1 MAMKL
6 LVIED
11 EKRMF
16 NQLRKMLLKIEPNV
30 VIEGPVTSVAEL
42 REILEDGN
50 RYDLILSDVRINGG
64 TCFNAFEKQ
73 KPTVPVIFITA
84 YDEYALKAFRNNGV
98 AYVQKPVEEDEL
110 KEAMEKARKMLSP
123 QEDITRLLAML
134 QPQTPKYRK
143 RFLIPKGDQFQIVN
157 SFSISHFDVD
167 GKNTIAYL
175 EDGTSVHIS
184 ESMNELEAELDPKM
198 FFRCSRQHIINIEDI
213 VKMESTWNAKLI
225 LRLRRYP
232 EKDFEVS
239 RDRVKELK
247 EKLNQ

>member
-1 MAMKL
+1 MKIL
-6 LVIED
+6 IIED
-11 EKRMF
+11 EELAVKK
-16 NQLRKMLLKIEPNV
+16 LHKMLIGIDDSIE
-30 VIEGPVTSVAEL
+30 VIANLDSIESSVEW
-42 REILEDGN
+42 LEN
-50 RYDLILSDVRINGG
+50 NETPDLIMMDIELLDGQSFEI
-64 TCFNAFEKQ
+64 FNRVKV
-73 KPTVPVIFITA
+73 KSPVIFTTS

-123 QEDITRLLAML
+123 QENITRLLAML
-134 QPQTPKYRK
+134 QPQTPKYRE

>member
-1 MAMKL
+1 MNPTL
-6 LVIED
+6 LIAED
-11 EKRMF
+11 EELVRRDMVAT
-16 NQLRKMLLKIEPNV
+16 LKPLWPQV
-30 VIEGPVTSVAEL
+30 K
-42 REILEDGN
+42 ILEAENGLQAL
-50 RYDLILSDVRINGG
+50 DLLAAHQPQAAFLDIRMPGANGLEVARAASG
-64 TCFNAFEKQ
+64 HCHVVFC
-73 KPTVPVIFITA
+73 TA

-123 QEDITRLLAML
+123 QENITRLLAML
-134 QPQTPKYRK
+134 QPQTPKYRE

>member
-98 AYVQKPVEEDEL
+98 CPKTRRGRRIEGSDGESQKN
-110 KEAMEKARKMLSP
+110 A
-123 QEDITRLLAML
+123 
-134 QPQTPKYRK
+134 
-143 RFLIPKGDQFQIVN
+143 
-157 SFSISHFDVD
+157 FSTGGYHPAPRHAPAS
-167 GKNTIAYL
+167 
-175 EDGTSVHIS
+175 
-184 ESMNELEAELDPKM
+184 DPKIQGTLPDTKRRPVSNRQQ
-198 FFRCSRQHIINIEDI
+198 FFHQSFRG
-213 VKMESTWNAKLI
+213 
-225 LRLRRYP
+225 
-232 EKDFEVS
+232 
-239 RDRVKELK
+239 
-247 EKLNQ
+247 

>member
-98 AYVQKPVEEDEL
+98 AYVQKPVEED
-110 KEAMEKARKMLSP
+110 
-123 QEDITRLLAML
+123 
-134 QPQTPKYRK
+134 
-143 RFLIPKGDQFQIVN
+143 
-157 SFSISHFDVD
+157 
-167 GKNTIAYL
+167 
-175 EDGTSVHIS
+175 
-184 ESMNELEAELDPKM
+184 
-198 FFRCSRQHIINIEDI
+198 
-213 VKMESTWNAKLI
+213 
-225 LRLRRYP
+225 
-232 EKDFEVS
+232 
-239 RDRVKELK
+239 
-247 EKLNQ
+247 